1 MRGKIALSAA
11 AAVALVGGMAAITVE
26 PASAAPNQKCRVVA
40 SSLTGENFAPNG
52 TFKISPAGTMVS
64 SSSDGRIGPTTVA
77 GAGNFSV
84 GPVACTGA
92 AAASAGSGTGA
103 AAATAAGTSA
113 AQAAISRGASPQAAK
128 AQGIAAAQAKATS
141 LGLPQTVIN
150 QVINQTTT
158 NMTQIQNSSVINAPV
173 SLPTTGD
180 PVVVPPVKGG
190 DPVVVPPVKGG
201 DPVVVPPVKGG
212 DPVVVPPVK

>member
-52 TFKISPAGTMVS
+52 TFSVSPAGMMVR
-64 SSSDGRIGPTTVA
+64 SSSDGRIGPTTVT
-77 GAGNFSV
+77 GTGNFSV

-92 AAASAGSGTGA
+92 AATSAGSGTDA
-103 AAATAAGTSA
+103 AAATAAGTRA
-113 AQAAISRGASPQAAK
+113 AQAAINRGASPQAAK
-128 AQGIAAAQAKATS
+128 AQGIAAAQTTARS
-141 LGLPQTVIN
+141 LGLSQTMIN
-150 QVINQTTT
+150 QVINQTTN

-173 SLPTTGD
+173 NVGTGPITQPTTT
-180 PVVVPPVKGG
+180 
-190 DPVVVPPVKGG
+190 
-201 DPVVVPPVKGG
+201 
-212 DPVVVPPVK
+212 